1 MSAWLEQLFTAL
13 SPLWRMSLT
22 GAYVAGI
29 VFFLRLL
36 LKGRAPRQ
44 AVCLLWLLVFARLLV
59 PLSLQ
64 SPFSAV
70 PQALAE
76 GARPAVSQSGAQQA
90 PAPILENN
98 PAVPRPMPRGTPRAA
113 PRPAIPPRAWGRMGP
128 PPSPRC
134 LSSPERGQ
142 PGHFRPAPAAG
153 RLPLAGAGGRGVAGG
168 GGRHAGLR
176 PALLA
181 AAAPPP
187 L

>member
-44 AVCLLWLLVFARLLV
+44 AVCLLWLIVFARLLI

-64 SPFSAV
+64 SPFSA
-70 PQALAE
+70 
-76 GARPAVSQSGAQQA
+76 RPGPTPNS
-90 PAPILENN
+90 
-98 PAVPRPMPRGTPRAA
+98 RP
-113 PRPAIPPRAWGRMGP
+113 
-128 PPSPRC
+128 
-134 LSSPERGQ
+134 
-142 PGHFRPAPAAG
+142 
-153 RLPLAGAGGRGVAGG
+153 LPLEGRSRRGVAGG

-176 PALLA
+176 PAVLA

>member
-70 PQALAE
+70 PRPGGGSPPRRVPERGAAGPRSHS
-76 GARPAVSQSGAQQA
+76 GARPH
-90 PAPILENN
+90 
-98 PAVPRPMPRGTPRAA
+98 RPPD
-113 PRPAIPPRAWGRMGP
+113 
-128 PPSPRC
+128 RC
-134 LSSPERGQ
+134 
-142 PGHFRPAPAAG
+142 PG
-153 RLPLAGAGGRGVAGG
+153 
-168 GGRHAGLR
+168 
-176 PALLA
+176 
-181 AAAPPP
+181 
-187 L
+187 

>member
-76 GARPAVSQSGAQQA
+76 GARPAVSQSGAHLLHRHRPLLQH
-90 PAPILENN
+90 PPL
-98 PAVPRPMPRGTPRAA
+98 PRRDA
-113 PRPAIPPRAWGRMGP
+113 
-128 PPSPRC
+128 
-134 LSSPERGQ
+134 ERG
-142 PGHFRPAPAAG
+142 AAT
-153 RLPLAGAGGRGVAGG
+153 P
-168 GGRHAGLR
+168 GLR
-176 PALLA
+176 L
-181 AAAPPP
+181 
-187 L
+187 

>member
-90 PAPILENN
+90 PAPILAND
-98 PAVPRPMPRGTPRAA
+98 PAVPQPDPVGDAQGGPQTGTPA
-113 PRPAIPPRAWGRMGP
+113 
-128 PPSPRC
+128 
-134 LSSPERGQ
+134 
-142 PGHFRPAPAAG
+142 
-153 RLPLAGAGGRGVAGG
+153 
-168 GGRHAGLR
+168 
-176 PALLA
+176 
-181 AAAPPP
+181 
-187 L
+187 